1 MNEEDMS
8 NVLKQF
14 SSMVNNNNLPDN
26 IKDVLNNLNSS
37 SNSTSSNNSGT
48 SHEEDNSSQSNTP
61 NIDIEM
67 ILKIKS
73 IMDKMNSQKDPRANL
88 LISLKPYLNEKRK
101 GKVEQ
106 YIQFLNLSR
115 VIEMLHS
122 NGGDKNSDE

>member
-73 IMDKMNSQKDPRANL
+73 IMDKMNSQKDPRAKL